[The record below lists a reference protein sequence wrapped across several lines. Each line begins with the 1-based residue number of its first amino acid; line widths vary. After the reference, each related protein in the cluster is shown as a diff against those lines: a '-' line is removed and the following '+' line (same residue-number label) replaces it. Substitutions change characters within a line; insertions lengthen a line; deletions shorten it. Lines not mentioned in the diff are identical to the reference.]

1 MLIAVRIALHHSWY
15 NPTERIMN
23 MINYELQSV
32 IIERKKM
39 LKEFKDEFEALRI
52 LENICKKAKDNPC
65 LKVKLEKCIVIVQE
79 LLYKCTKYLVWKNE
93 AFETEN
99 PASDLEINEMFKI
112 IL

>member
-1 MLIAVRIALHHSWY
+1 
-15 NPTERIMN
+15 MN

-39 LKEFKDEFEALRI
+39 PGEFEDEFEALRI
-52 LENICKKAKDNPC
+52 LENIYKKAKDNPC

-79 LLYKCTKYLVWKNE
+79 LLCKYTKYLVQKNE
-93 AFETEN
+93 AFETKN
-99 PASDLEINEMFKI
+99 LTSDLKINEMFKV